1 MKKPLRI
8 VFGALIALLVAG
20 GATLGWKFQHRPGL
34 EAYAAHAYANPPVAA
49 GAPTLSA
56 TWFGTTTVLLSD
68 GEESVLV
75 DPFFTRP
82 EGWMKMLTNREIAPD
97 EQKIAKWLIAAGLK
111 DKPLNAVLVSHSH
124 HDHAMDAGVVA
135 RFKRAWLV
143 GSESTAYIGRGARVP
158 EYLISVP
165 IMGKPIPFG
174 HFSVTY
180 FQSEHAGATGGAPT
194 GEITAPLVPPARY
207 FDYKQGG
214 TYSILVEHK
223 LGNVVFNGSAG
234 FVPDMLKGKKADVVF
249 LGIALL
255 GDLEPY
261 LKETVDQVGAT
272 RVIPTHWDDFTR
284 SLDEPLIP
292 NVIGVHLD
300 RFFDDMAR
308 LRPQVKVET
317 LKLGEPAVLFA
328 GAAAPVLAQ
337 PPRAIAPKR
346 KKKKKK

>member
-1 MKKPLRI
+1 MKLLRNATI
-8 VFGALIALLVAG
+8 AVLGLVLIFSGFIAYKSA
-20 GATLGWKFQHRPGL
+20 HRPGM
-34 EAYAAHAYANPPVAA
+34 EAYAAHTHVNPTVPA

-56 TWFGTTTVLLSD
+56 TWFGTTAVLLSD

-82 EGWMKMLTNREIAPD
+82 EGWMKMLTNQKIAPD
-97 EQKIAKWLIAAGLK
+97 EEKIAKWLIAAGLR

-143 GSESTAYIGRGARVP
+143 GSKSTASIGRGARLP

-165 IMGKPIPFG
+165 SMGKPIVFG
-174 HFSVTY
+174 HFTVTY

-194 GEITAPLVPPARY
+194 GEITAPLEMPARY
-207 FDYKQGG
+207 LDYKQGG
-214 TYSILVEHK
+214 TYSILVEHA

-234 FVPDMLKGKKADVVF
+234 YAPDMLKGKKADVVF

-255 GDLEPY
+255 GDLESY
-261 LKETVDQVGAT
+261 LKETVDAVGAT

-284 SLDEPLIP
+284 SLDEPLVP
-292 NVIGVHLD
+292 NLIGVNLP

-308 LRPQVKVET
+308 LRPEVKVET
-317 LKLGEPAVLFA
+317 LKPNEPIVLFA
-328 GAAAPVLAQ
+328 GAAPM
-337 PPRAIAPKR
+337 PKKETVPA
-346 KKKKKK
+346 KKKKSAK